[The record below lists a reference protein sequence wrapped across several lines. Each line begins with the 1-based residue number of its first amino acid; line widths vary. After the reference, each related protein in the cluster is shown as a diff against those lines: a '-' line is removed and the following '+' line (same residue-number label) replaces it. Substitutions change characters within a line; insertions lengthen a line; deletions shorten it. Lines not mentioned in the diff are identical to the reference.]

1 MSNKTH
7 YKKLAIFILSPILAL
22 AVLMFSATI
31 ATAGNVISFFINSSP
46 VMVDSHAGMMLTSIE
61 KERFGGSLE
70 ASLRCNTGF
79 SIVSINDAPIEQEN
93 MRYTFENITAIY
105 NHLLFDNTGYDVK
118 LDTNFDGYITASD
131 ITEIYNVILGM

>member
-1 MSNKTH
+1 
-7 YKKLAIFILSPILAL
+7 
-22 AVLMFSATI
+22 
-31 ATAGNVISFFINSSP
+31 
-46 VMVDSHAGMMLTSIE
+46 MVDSHAGMMLASIE

-70 ASLRCNTGF
+70 ASLRCNPGF

>member
-1 MSNKTH
+1 
-7 YKKLAIFILSPILAL
+7 
-22 AVLMFSATI
+22 
-31 ATAGNVISFFINSSP
+31 
-46 VMVDSHAGMMLTSIE
+46 
-61 KERFGGSLE
+61 
-70 ASLRCNTGF
+70 
-79 SIVSINDAPIEQEN
+79 

>member
-1 MSNKTH
+1 
-7 YKKLAIFILSPILAL
+7 
-22 AVLMFSATI
+22 
-31 ATAGNVISFFINSSP
+31 
-46 VMVDSHAGMMLTSIE
+46 MVDSHAGMMLTSIE

-70 ASLRCNTGF
+70 ASLRCNPGF

-118 LDTNFDGYITASD
+118 LDKISTATSPLATLPRYIMLS
-131 ITEIYNVILGM
+131 